1 MADLDFVTTEE
12 LIFELRNRADT
23 LVLWYGKNGDDSFW
37 IGMKGN
43 PELIGTVGECACET
57 ADELS
62 LLTQEELDE
71 TDPVEMFTERMK
83 KRLE

>member
-1 MADLDFVTTEE
+1 
-12 LIFELRNRADT
+12 
-23 LVLWYGKNGDDSFW
+23 
-37 IGMKGN
+37 MKGSV
-43 PELIGTVGECACET
+43 EMIGTVGECACET

>member
-71 TDPVEMFTERMK
+71 IDPVEMFTELMK